1 MLYDAIKALC
11 QKKGVTV
18 GALEKELRFS
28 NGLVSK
34 WNESEPTVGNAKKV
48 ADFFAISLEE
58 LLSMAGEKTNAGA
71 TT

>member
-11 QKKGVTV
+11 REKGVTV
-18 GALEKELRFS
+18 GALEKELQFS

-48 ADFFAISLEE
+48 ADFFGISLEK
-58 LLSMAGEKTNAGA
+58 LLKMAGEKA
-71 TT
+71 TA